1 MIENLLPLVV
11 FVSLMVGT
19 PGPANLLMM
28 TGGARYGV
36 AACMPFNA
44 GLILGKIGL
53 NIAVG
58 LGLGL
63 VMADNPTV
71 QTVMKLV
78 SGGYMIWLAAK
89 NWNAVAEVDVSKS
102 AYSFRNGII
111 VHPLNPKAWVMTL
124 LAWSDFAPAFGP
136 LPVQMLAVIGCFV
149 GAQLIF
155 HTGWCLAGQLLGRA
169 LGGSIL
175 LTRALVL
182 LTVAV
187 VLVALLF

>member
-1 MIENLLPLVV
+1 MIENLLPLMV

-71 QTVMKLV
+71 QMVMKLV
-78 SGGYMIWLAAK
+78 SGAYMIWLAAK
-89 NWNAVAEVDVSKS
+89 NWNAVAEVEASKS

-111 VHPLNPKAWVMTL
+111 VHPLNYGSASGIIRGKFLQMIL
-124 LAWSDFAPAFGP
+124 K
-136 LPVQMLAVIGCFV
+136 MLAHLVFG
-149 GAQLIF
+149 GF
-155 HTGWCLAGQLLGRA
+155 HKPQTD
-169 LGGSIL
+169 
-175 LTRALVL
+175 LVP
-182 LTVAV
+182 
-187 VLVALLF
+187 